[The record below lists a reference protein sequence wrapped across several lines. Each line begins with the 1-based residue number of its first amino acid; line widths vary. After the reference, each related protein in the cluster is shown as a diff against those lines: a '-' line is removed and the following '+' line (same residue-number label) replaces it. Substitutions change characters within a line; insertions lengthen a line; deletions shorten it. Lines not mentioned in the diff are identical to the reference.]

1 MVQEMKTPSKCSCK
15 ALVFLMLTSGFLM
28 VTVLFILFLARQS
41 SSTHYNLSYLLWK
54 GGLKE
59 FEQSIA
65 LPGMIHDH
73 RYRQKLIGISLSG
86 FEARFPST
94 FHEFRTPPP
103 IAKPGQRYFID
114 DYHQAQR
121 EDGGFGSVWYAVFEE
136 GRLVEFGFSKG

>member
-1 MVQEMKTPSKCSCK
+1 MSGML
-15 ALVFLMLTSGFLM
+15 LVSLIA
-28 VTVLFILFLARQS
+28 VLFLARQS

-54 GGLKE
+54 GGLKGYD
-59 FEQSIA
+59 SSVA

-73 RYRQKLIGISLSG
+73 NYRQALIGMSLSD

-94 FHEFRTPPP
+94 FYEVKTPPP

-121 EDGGFGSVWYAVFEE
+121 QEGGFAFVWYAVFEE
-136 GRLVEFGFSKG
+136 NRFIELDIFKG